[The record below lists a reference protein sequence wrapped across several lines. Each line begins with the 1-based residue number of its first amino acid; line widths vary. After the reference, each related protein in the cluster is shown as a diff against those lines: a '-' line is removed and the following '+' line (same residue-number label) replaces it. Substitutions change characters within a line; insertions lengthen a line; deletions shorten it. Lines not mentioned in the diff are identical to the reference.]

1 MPARCARATSSA
13 PPRAPGT
20 CSPRPGTLSARTS
33 ARWAWSRHALPDNMG
48 GLYLGVDI
56 RTSATPVSLIGDV
69 GTAPGDGGTA
79 AGDGGTAAGDGGV
92 RAGDGGALV
101 ASAGYPTRRGG
112 DGQVEQDPRAWS
124 RALATALRRTG
135 ADLLR

>member
-1 MPARCARATSSA
+1 MPGRCARATSSA
-13 PPRAPGT
+13 PARAPGT

-33 ARWAWSRHALPDNMG
+33 ARWAWSRHALPDSMG

-56 RTSATPVSLIGDV
+56 ATSATRVSLV
-69 GTAPGDGGTA
+69 GDGGTA

-101 ASAGYPTRRGG
+101 ASAGYP
-112 DGQVEQDPRAWS
+112 
-124 RALATALRRTG
+124 
-135 ADLLR
+135 